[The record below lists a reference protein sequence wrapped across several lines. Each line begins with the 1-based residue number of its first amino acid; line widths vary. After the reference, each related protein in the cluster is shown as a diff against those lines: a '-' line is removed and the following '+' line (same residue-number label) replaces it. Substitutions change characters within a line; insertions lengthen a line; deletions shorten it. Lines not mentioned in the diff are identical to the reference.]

1 MVADQWLGAELAGY
15 RIEALIGRGGAG
27 VVYRA
32 THLPLHRPAAV
43 KLLAPGLA
51 ADADYRRRFE
61 REARVAAALEHPHI
75 VPIYDAGYA
84 EGVLYLAMRYID
96 GPNLATVIHDDG
108 PMDLHR
114 ACELLTGV
122 AEALDSA
129 HHAGLV
135 HRDVKPANVL
145 LTTPGQPAGRQ
156 HAYLC
161 DFGIARQSSSTLTTA
176 TGEFLGT
183 LQYAAPEQIQGRP
196 VDGRTDQYALACVA
210 YHCLTGQVPYP
221 ADEPAAVMFAHI
233 SAEPPRASTHNPA
246 VPPAVDDIIARALA
260 KQPTDR
266 FPDCTTFLRALAT
279 IDDTTSP
286 ALPPPPSP
294 PVPDAPPTVIW
305 PPDQPPTEE
314 HSPTPSA
321 APGRRPHRARLLLG
335 LPLVSLLILAAVLW
349 ALPSQETNDPTPPPP
364 TPQAAPQATIS
375 PPPPSIAP
383 AIPIGDPRL
392 ADHCAFLNPAVFAGF
407 GNVYAGPRIDGYFN
421 QCVLYLSL
429 ATGGQAEVAVSF
441 VNTTRPLQGR
451 TEQRGP
457 LLVIRAA
464 AERAACPRNILLPE
478 QTTVVVSALVHDG
491 PTDVCAITDV
501 GTENAVRVLLES
513 GVPQLSSLGDANSL
527 RQQNACAIVDDQTL
541 RRVPALDPTRRSERF
556 GSWGCSWGNDPHA
569 VGFQPPAVD
578 LFFQWVDPLTTANG
592 ERIRLAERDVYIRR
606 GVGGNDQPAC
616 YARVVHR
623 NHALS
628 DGQRAQEIV
637 VLAVYAAVPEAEQ
650 CQLARD
656 VATAVIAKLP
666 PP

>member
-145 LTTPGQPAGRQ
+145 LTTPGQPTGRQ

-183 LQYAAPEQIQGRP
+183 LQYAAPEQIQGQP

-210 YHCLTGQVPYP
+210 YRCLTGRVPYP

-233 SAEPPRASTHNPA
+233 SADPPRASTHNPA
-246 VPPAVDDIIARALA
+246 LPPAVDDIIARALA
-260 KQPTDR
+260 KKPTDR
-266 FPDCTTFLRALAT
+266 FPDCTSFLHALAT
-279 IDDTTSP
+279 GDNTTSP
-286 ALPPPPSP
+286 ALPPPT
-294 PVPDAPPTVIW
+294 PDAPPTVIW
-305 PPDQPPTEE
+305 PPNHQHDPSPSPP
-314 HSPTPSA
+314 A
-321 APGRRPHRARLLLG
+321 RRPRRALLLLG
-335 LPLVSLLILAAVLW
+335 LPLLSLLVLAAALW
-349 ALPSQETNDPTPPPP
+349 ALPSADTDEPTSPSPS
-364 TPQAAPQATIS
+364 PQAALPTTIS
-375 PPPPSIAP
+375 PPPSIAP
-383 AIPIGDPRL
+383 ALPIGDPRL

-421 QCVLYLSL
+421 QCMLYLTL
-429 ATGGQAEVAVSF
+429 DTGGKAEVAVNF
-441 VNTTRPLQGR
+441 VNTTRPLQGS

-464 AERAACPRNILLPE
+464 ADRAACPRNILLPE
-478 QTTVVVSALVHDG
+478 RTTVVVSALVHDG

-501 GTENAVRVLLES
+501 GTANAVRVLLEN
-513 GVPQLSSLGDANSL
+513 GVPQLSSLGDTNSL
-527 RQQNACAIVDDQTL
+527 RQQNACAIVDDHTL
-541 RRVPALDPTRRSERF
+541 RRVPALDPARRSERF
-556 GSWGCSWGNDPHA
+556 GSWGCSWGNDPQA

-578 LFFQWVDPLTTANG
+578 LFFQWVNPLTTANG
-592 ERIRLAERDVYIRR
+592 ELVRLSERDVYIRR

-623 NHALS
+623 NHPLS

-650 CQLARD
+650 CRLARD
-656 VATAVIAKLP
+656 VATSIITKLP

>member
-51 ADADYRRRFE
+51 ADAEYRRRFE

-108 PMDLHR
+108 PMDLPR
-114 ACELLTGV
+114 FCELLTGI

-145 LTTPGQPAGRQ
+145 VTTPGQPAGRQ

-183 LQYAAPEQIQGRP
+183 LQYAAPEQIQGQP

-233 SAEPPRASTHNPA
+233 SADPPPASTHNPA
-246 VPPAVDDIIARALA
+246 LPPAVDDIIARALA
-260 KQPTDR
+260 KKPDHR
-266 FPDCTTFLRALAT
+266 FPDCTTFLHALAT
-279 IDDTTSP
+279 GDNTTSP
-286 ALPPPPSP
+286 ALPPPTPA
-294 PVPDAPPTVIW
+294 APPTVIW
-305 PPDQPPTEE
+305 PPNHQQGPSPSPP
-314 HSPTPSA
+314 A
-321 APGRRPHRARLLLG
+321 RRPRRAPLLLG
-335 LPLVSLLILAAVLW
+335 LPLVCLLILAAVLW

-364 TPQAAPQATIS
+364 SPQAAPQATIS
-375 PPPPSIAP
+375 PPPSIAP

-392 ADHCAFLNPAVFAGF
+392 ADHCAFLDPAVFAGF

-429 ATGGQAEVAVSF
+429 GTGGRAEVAVSF
-441 VNTTRPLQGR
+441 VNTTRPLQGS

-464 AERAACPRNILLPE
+464 ADRARCPRNVLLPE
-478 QTTVVVSALVHDG
+478 RTTVVVSALVHDG

-513 GVPQLSSLGDANSL
+513 GVPQLSSLGDTNSL
-527 RQQNACAIVDDQTL
+527 RQQNACAIVDDHTL
-541 RRVPALDPTRRSERF
+541 RSVPALDPARRSEHF
-556 GSWGCSWGNDPHA
+556 GGWGCSWGNDPHA
-569 VGFQPPAVD
+569 VDFRPPAVD

-592 ERIRLAERDVYIRR
+592 ELVRLGERDVYIRR
-606 GVGGNDQPAC
+606 SVGGNDQPAC

-623 NHALS
+623 NHPLS

-650 CQLARD
+650 CRLARD
-656 VATAVIAKLP
+656 IATAVISKLP